1 MTGWA
6 DEIQTSVNA
15 QVDLLLADWLLFLEH
30 VGFVLVVKEL
40 DDGLPGITVV
50 HVITEARSVNDSETD
65 CNLHQRLQLREY
77 WLNVPLKNF
86 SSSSA
91 FVISISTVLSI
102 CLL

>member
-40 DDGLPGITVV
+40 DDGLPGIAVV
-50 HVITEARSVNDSETD
+50 HVITEARSVNDSEAD
-65 CNLHQRLQLREY
+65 CNA
-77 WLNVPLKNF
+77 
-86 SSSSA
+86 S
-91 FVISISTVLSI
+91 VIANIRTLVGRTLEE
-102 CLL
+102 LLL